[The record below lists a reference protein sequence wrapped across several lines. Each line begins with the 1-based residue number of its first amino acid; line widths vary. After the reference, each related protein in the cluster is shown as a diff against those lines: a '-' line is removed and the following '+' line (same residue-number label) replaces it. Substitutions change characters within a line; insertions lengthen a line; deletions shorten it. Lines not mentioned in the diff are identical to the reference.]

1 VGAQVGTVY
10 TKGLEERG
18 IGNVTIYDNIGDI
31 LLDITNKRIDAFVGD
46 GPVAR
51 YLAKTK
57 PEFKVR
63 VVDTYKPVMCG
74 QIGVGVNKSDEKLLE
89 EVNKVVQ
96 TLIESGQRDKILQ
109 KWG

>member
-1 VGAQVGTVY
+1 
-10 TKGLEERG
+10 
-18 IGNVTIYDNIGDI
+18 
-31 LLDITNKRIDAFVGD
+31 
-46 GPVAR
+46 
-51 YLAKTK
+51 
-57 PEFKVR
+57 
-63 VVDTYKPVMCG
+63 MCG